1 MSGFTQ
7 LFHSLED
14 STALEILACRFS
26 TVSSPSTA
34 YASSDLTPYRVR
46 SCSRHQEILDVLT
59 IYFDQVM
66 VPKPKKK
73 ASKAALKKNRS
84 NQTTAKKVSEE
95 RQVPERDA
103 PTTEASKSPSQTS
116 NQLVDSA
123 APQKVRIRS

>member
-1 MSGFTQ
+1 
-7 LFHSLED
+7 
-14 STALEILACRFS
+14 
-26 TVSSPSTA
+26 
-34 YASSDLTPYRVR
+34 
-46 SCSRHQEILDVLT
+46 
-59 IYFDQVM
+59 M

-123 APQKVRIRS
+123 APQKLQAIEQAKEQLEAVDDKIKRLEEMRKICENALTAVKELQKK